1 MAPIQR
7 APHEVNR
14 LLSRL
19 ITEYTVAGWSS
30 WTLGRACDVHPS
42 VLRRWENGE
51 VKNPLL
57 SIVVAVSDYL
67 GLRLDFVAQRHLP
80 LLPLDEF
87 EIEALIEG
95 ALVGWREV
103 ESGSPTERH
112 LTSALTKLGKLT
124 TTREASEHV

>member
-1 MAPIQR
+1 MASIQR

-51 VKNPLL
+51 VQNPLL
-57 SIVVAVSDYL
+57 SIVVAVSEYL
-67 GLRLDFVAQRHLP
+67 GLRLDFVAERHLP

-87 EIEALIEG
+87 EIEALIEAANAYRRGEPMRMGEG
-95 ALVGWREV
+95 ALEG
-103 ESGSPTERH
+103 
-112 LTSALTKLGKLT
+112 ALGKLGRID
-124 TTREASEHV
+124 REANEHV